1 MSRYPSALP
10 GKTLV
15 AAALAALVLPSM
27 AFAQP
32 PGDSPQQRAQSL
44 LDSMTLEQKIQQL
57 SNKPEETDFPSGTYL
72 ASGNKVAQC
81 GFTAVGRRIT
91 GIPELGI
98 PTFREINGG
107 NGVRG
112 GDCVPEPVRTAGPS
126 MTLAAASFDPE
137 LVQAWGEV
145 VGEETRSFA
154 HQVLLGPA
162 LNLIRSP
169 YAGRAQEYPG
179 EDPFLAGTIGSAQ
192 IRGIQSQ
199 GVQAMAKHF
208 AGNEHEFQFERWTAG
223 VRIPSRA
230 MHELYLLPFEMAVKD
245 GGIAGVMC
253 AYPHLNGEWACD
265 SEGLLVDTL
274 RKRWGFDGWIET
286 DRLAM
291 HSTVQSMN
299 VGVSYEL
306 AGEPDYY
313 SRENILAAID
323 EGEITEED
331 IDRVLG
337 RRYAKMFE
345 FGQFEDPFDSFVD
358 VDLEENAVVA
368 RQLAEGGV
376 TLLKNADGILPLNAG
391 EVQSIALIGHEWFA
405 GSATIPPRNGDPR
418 ELTTVVPPFTVSPE
432 EGLSEYVGS
441 VTYNDGTDLA
451 AAAALAA
458 ASDVVVVMVGTTPR
472 ETRDLLSIRLPELC
486 GTTTADPDIPDPHE
500 IEDTPPPAE
509 PVEVC
514 LNQEELIRQV
524 SAANPNTIVVLYSGA
539 GIVMDWLDLV
549 PALIAGWFPGQED
562 GKVMADILFG
572 TVNPSGKLPVTFPVT
587 EREAAFATEAQYP
600 GLREDT
606 GIPGGPGRTGGDPN
620 IDQLISNYSEN
631 LEMGYRWYEAN
642 NVTPVFPFGHGL
654 SYTTFEY
661 DDLRIRQS
669 VRREYSEEWVADKGR
684 GKGKG
689 KMVRKLKALVPVVT
703 VQYRLTNTGERAGAE
718 ASQVYLTLPR
728 QARQPAKRLVGFEKV
743 FLEPGESRRV
753 SVTIDAGASNHPF
766 SYFSPRNPQDL
777 AAWAEGRW
785 VSPDGQY
792 RISVGGSS
800 ADTPLSRRVSLN
812 FDRGPGNGHGHGPG
826 KPHQPERPER
836 PDRPEPDV
844 RNVWAVVASILAMVG
859 WER

>member
-1 MSRYPSALP
+1 MNRYPALLP
-10 GKTLV
+10 GRPLV
-15 AAALAALVLPSM
+15 VAVFAALILPGLTL
-27 AFAQP
+27 AQSS
-32 PGDSPQQRAQSL
+32 GDSPQQQAQAL

-57 SNKPEETDFPSGTYL
+57 ANQPEQTDFPSGTYL
-72 ASGNKVAQC
+72 ASGGRVAQC
-81 GFTAVGRRIT
+81 GFTSVGRRIT
-91 GIPELGI
+91 GIPALGI

-137 LVQAWGEV
+137 LVEAWGEV

-179 EDPFLAGTIGSAQ
+179 EDPFLAGTIGAAQ

-245 GGIAGVMC
+245 GDVAGLMC

-265 SEGLLVDTL
+265 SEALMVDTL
-274 RKRWGFDGWIET
+274 RTRWGFDGWVET

-291 HSTVQSMN
+291 HSTVQSMD

-306 AGEPDYY
+306 AAAPDYY
-313 SRENILAAID
+313 SRDNILAAIEAGD
-323 EGEITEED
+323 ITEAD

-337 RRYAKMFE
+337 LRYAKMYE
-345 FGQFEDPFDSFVD
+345 FGQFDDPFDTIYD

-368 RQLAEGGV
+368 RELAEAGV
-376 TLLKNADGILPLNAG
+376 TLLKNEEGILPLNAAQ
-391 EVQSIALIGHEWFA
+391 VQTVALIGHEWFA

-432 EGLSEYVGS
+432 QGLSEYVSS

-451 AAAALAA
+451 AAVALAA
-458 ASDVVVVMVGTTPR
+458 ASDVAILMVGTTPR
-472 ETRDLLSIRLPELC
+472 ETRDLLNIRLPELC
-486 GTTTADPDIPDPHE
+486 HSEPSNPDIPDPHE
-500 IEDTPPPAE
+500 IEDPP
-509 PVEVC
+509 EVAPSDGC
-514 LNQEELIRQV
+514 LDQEELIRQV
-524 SAANPNTIVVLYSGA
+524 SAANPNTVVVLYSGA
-539 GIVMDWLDLV
+539 GVVMDWLDQV

-572 TVNPSGKLPVTFPVT
+572 ALNPSGKLPVTFPVT
-587 EREAAFATEAQYP
+587 EREAAFATDEQYP
-600 GLREDT
+600 GVREDT

-620 IDQLISNYSEN
+620 IDQLISTYSEG

-642 NVTPVFPFGHGL
+642 NVTPTFPFGFGL

-661 DDLRIRQS
+661 DDLRIRQTM
-669 VRREYSEEWVADKGR
+669 RREYVEERTADGRR
-684 GKGKG
+684 GKDKV
-689 KMVRKLKALVPVVT
+689 VRKVKAQVPVVT
-703 VQYRLTNTGERAGAE
+703 VQYSVTNTGDVAGAE
-718 ASQVYLTLPR
+718 ASQVYLNLPR
-728 QARQPAKRLVGFEKV
+728 QARQPGKRLVGFNKV
-743 FLEPGESRRV
+743 FLEPGETRRV

-766 SYFSPRNPQDL
+766 SHFVPRNPQDL

-785 VSPDGQY
+785 VSQSGQY
-792 RISVGGSS
+792 QVLVGGSS
-800 ADTPLSRRVSLN
+800 ADTPLSRQISLN
-812 FDRGPGNGHGHGPG
+812 FDKGEDHGPGPG
-826 KPHQPERPER
+826 KPDR
-836 PDRPEPDV
+836 PDRPDQDLGA
-844 RNVWAVVASILAMVG
+844 VWSIVTSFLAVLG
-859 WER
+859 WGR